1 MIIRETSSKS
11 IREFSQKQIKN
22 YPMPPCQVCSDKEA
36 KYKCP
41 ACSIQTCSLDCVR
54 KHKSDQRCPGKRPR
68 SDHIRISEFDDG
80 TLHRGTKSIIFV
92 FIIPRIDFNFLDESN
107 TLLYRCRST
116 ARPDHLRKRDK
127 LKSECYHRGIH
138 LKLMPHVFSL
148 AESNSTTIRN
158 RKDEEGNASVEIMW
172 KVDWNFESKGVVLT
186 DTCVSETKALNELLQ
201 RFIDNTWK
209 LGSTENV
216 FSSPNAS
223 VDHLEVFLVNYQKAE
238 IKVDS
243 TLSLRDAM
251 RDQAILEYPTFII
264 RENLVVSPS

>member
-1 MIIRETSSKS
+1 
-11 IREFSQKQIKN
+11 
-22 YPMPPCQVCSDKEA
+22 
-36 KYKCP
+36 
-41 ACSIQTCSLDCVR
+41 
-54 KHKSDQRCPGKRPR
+54 
-68 SDHIRISEFDDG
+68 
-80 TLHRGTKSIIFV
+80 
-92 FIIPRIDFNFLDESN
+92 
-107 TLLYRCRST
+107 
-116 ARPDHLRKRDK
+116 
-127 LKSECYHRGIH
+127 
-138 LKLMPHVFSL
+138 MPHVFSL